1 MKRYRLKYELPTFK
15 QGELFHTDENGNL
28 WRDKGQKGNHWK
40 DEVMAYNHKTIERF
54 PDILTDWFEEYEER
68 DPLAKEAF
76 IEYLRANP
84 EQRLMQAVCNFANK
98 KLNQNVARLTAD
110 LQGSTTPFDTWN
122 WECDQMML
130 RKAGSEAKE
139 PEYTTCL
146 IDTKDPD
153 SARRMELNQM
163 KNPLREWAEKN
174 DVTRAEVYFGR
185 YYNTGVEFVRF
196 RKKED
201 FYTRIEIKGWPRA
214 GLKECEDYSI
224 EYLLDKANKE

>member
-28 WRDKGQKGNHWK
+28 WRDKGQKGNHWQ
-40 DEVMAYNHKTIERF
+40 DEVMAYHHKTIERF
-54 PDILTDWFEEYEER
+54 PDILTDWFEEYKER

-130 RKAGSEAKE
+130 RKASSEAKE
-139 PEYTTCL
+139 PEFTTFEDIEKRKL
-146 IDTKDPD
+146 EK
-153 SARRMELNQM
+153 M
-163 KNPLREWAEKN
+163 KSQLKEWAEKN
-174 DVTRAEVYFGR
+174 DVTWVNVYFGR

-196 RKKED
+196 RKRED
-201 FYTRIEIKGWPRA
+201 FDTHIEINGWPRA
-214 GLKECEDYSI
+214 GLKECEEYSI

>member
-28 WRDKGQKGNHWK
+28 WRDKGQKGNHWQE
-40 DEVMAYNHKTIERF
+40 EVMAYHHKTIERF
-54 PDILTDWFEEYEER
+54 PDILTDWFEEYEEK

-84 EQRLMQAVCNFANK
+84 EQRLMQAVCNFANQ

-110 LQGSTTPFDTWN
+110 LQGTTTPFDTWN

-130 RKAGSEAKE
+130 RKASSEAKE
-139 PEYTTCL
+139 PELTTFED
-146 IDTKDPD
+146 IEK
-153 SARRMELNQM
+153 RKKLNQM
-163 KNPLREWAEKN
+163 KNQLKEWAEKN
-174 DVTRAEVYFGR
+174 DVTRAEVYFGT

-196 RKKED
+196 RKRED
-201 FYTRIEIKGWPRA
+201 FGTSIEIKGWPRA
-214 GLKECEDYSI
+214 GLKECKEYSI
-224 EYLLDKANKE
+224 EDLLDKANKE